1 MLLIIAYFFFFI
13 LGKLEHGL
21 FDFVDQL
28 YRKNLLS
35 TVSNTLLLLSIFGK
49 LKPGLFGFLE
59 QLHREKKIRK
69 FYFSRG
75 YRFLQKKLQFMV
87 QRKWLYKNTDKISS
101 WQKSSQKIGNIYNDE
116 CYKTNQR
123 G

>member
-13 LGKLEHGL
+13 LGKLE
-21 FDFVDQL
+21 
-28 YRKNLLS
+28 
-35 TVSNTLLLLSIFGK
+35 
-49 LKPGLFGFLE
+49 PGLFGFLK

-75 YRFLQKKLQFMV
+75 YRFLKKKLQFMV
-87 QRKWLYKNTDKISS
+87 QRKWLYKNNDKISS
-101 WQKSSQKIGNIYNDE
+101 WRKSSQKIGNIYNDE
-116 CYKTNQR
+116 CYKTNQC